1 MKIRLLALAG
11 LAIIFAL
18 PAFAQQT
25 STPDPQV
32 TQKIRAISKAYDEA
46 VSNNDAAAVAALFT
60 EDALQVTPEGLYSG
74 RQAIEK
80 RCAHVFRQLHGNNHV
95 IKTDQVIA
103 VVNEVCSVGE
113 WSCTI
118 QDQSGNTIQVHG
130 YYTDVNF
137 REGDTWKVRISTFNF
152 APPAETK

>member
-1 MKIRLLALAG
+1 MKDTADPQI
-11 LAIIFAL
+11 
-18 PAFAQQT
+18 AQQ
-25 STPDPQV
+25 
-32 TQKIRAISKAYDEA
+32 IRERGKKYDQA
-46 VSNNDAAAVAALFT
+46 FNKNDATALAALFT

-80 RCAHVFRQLHGNNHV
+80 RYAEEVFLRLHGNNHV

-103 VVNEVCSVGE
+103 VGNEVCSVGE
-113 WSCTI
+113 WSCSV
-118 QDQSGNTIQVHG
+118 QDQSANTIQVHG
-130 YYTDVNF
+130 YYADVNF

>member
-1 MKIRLLALAG
+1 MKDTADPQI
-11 LAIIFAL
+11 
-18 PAFAQQT
+18 AQQ
-25 STPDPQV
+25 
-32 TQKIRAISKAYDEA
+32 IRERGKKYDQA
-46 VSNNDAAAVAALFT
+46 FNKNDATALAALFT

-80 RCAHVFRQLHGNNHV
+80 RYAEEVFLRLHGNNHV

-103 VVNEVCSVGE
+103 VGNEVCSVGE
-113 WSCTI
+113 WSCSV
-118 QDQSGNTIQVHG
+118 QDQSANTTQVHG

-152 APPAETK
+152 APPAET

>member
-1 MKIRLLALAG
+1 MKDTADPQI
-11 LAIIFAL
+11 
-18 PAFAQQT
+18 AQQ
-25 STPDPQV
+25 
-32 TQKIRAISKAYDEA
+32 IRERSKKYDEA
-46 VSNNDAAAVAALFT
+46 FNKNDATAVAALFT

-80 RCAHVFRQLHGNNHV
+80 RYAEQVFHRLHGNNHV

-103 VVNEVCSVGE
+103 VGNEVCSVGE
-113 WSCTI
+113 WSCTV
-118 QDQSGNTIQVHG
+118 QDQSGSTIQVHG